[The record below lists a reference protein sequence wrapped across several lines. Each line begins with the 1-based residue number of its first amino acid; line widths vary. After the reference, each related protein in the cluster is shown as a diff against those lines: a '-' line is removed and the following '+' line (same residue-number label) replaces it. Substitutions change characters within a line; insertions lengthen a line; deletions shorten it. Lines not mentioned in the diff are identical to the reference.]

1 MTIYKFIYSLNS
13 FANHTTYY
21 KFVDVLPDSTITRLR
36 RVLDSKKLE
45 IAEVVEESRGTVNI
59 IKRRSKIYWLPKTDE
74 FLEIYTIFFELIS
87 RCNNEFYQFKLTEI
101 VENIQYTVYNSD
113 DQGCYD
119 WHIDMGPGKANRK
132 LSLVC
137 QLSDP
142 SEYEGGEFQ
151 INPGGSI
158 LVPERTK
165 GTVIIFPSYLV
176 HRVAPVTKGTRRSLV
191 LWVEGPAFV

>member
-1 MTIYKFIYSLNS
+1 
-13 FANHTTYY
+13 
-21 KFVDVLPDSTITRLR
+21 
-36 RVLDSKKLE
+36 
-45 IAEVVEESRGTVNI
+45 
-59 IKRRSKIYWLPKTDE
+59 
-74 FLEIYTIFFELIS
+74 
-87 RCNNEFYQFKLTEI
+87 
-101 VENIQYTVYNSD
+101 
-113 DQGCYD
+113 
-119 WHIDMGPGKANRK
+119 MGPGKANRK